1 MHASYASPGH
11 SGCTHSACKTVANS
25 GNASQSLSELCCQIS
40 RSGSASGRFLNVDSE
55 CILSTGQGSTAKHCS
70 RTCHNITTSFS
81 YLQHTPL
88 ISQHIIT
95 AQIQPTTHTSTQ
107 HIQRRNTYNDT
118 AHTST
123 EHAQVQ
129 HTRIKNTQAYN
140 THKHTTHTS
149 I

>member
-88 ISQHIIT
+88 ISQHIIPP
-95 AQIQPTTHTSTQ
+95 QITHTTHASTQ

-118 AHTST
+118 THTST
-123 EHAQVQ
+123 KH
-129 HTRIKNTQAYN
+129 TQAQN
-140 THKHTTHTS
+140 THKYNTQK
-149 I
+149 

>member
-88 ISQHIIT
+88 ISQHVIP
-95 AQIQPTTHTSTQ
+95 AQIPRTTHTSTQ
-107 HIQRRNTYNDT
+107 LIQKHNTYN
-118 AHTST
+118 
-123 EHAQVQ
+123 
-129 HTRIKNTQAYN
+129 N
-140 THKHTTHTS
+140 TTHTS
-149 I
+149 IKHAQAQNTHKYNTQE